1 MKFTKVFFSSILA
14 VSCLMVSAQF
24 VPDYKRTA
32 DKYYAQGD
40 YYSAAVYY
48 EKYLSGKKLDAK
60 ESYNPYSVKKENKT
74 QKGSNANTPTSAP
87 TKPPKGVNTSELIKR
102 IAEGYKSVND
112 YKKAEEWYNKLNNT
126 DKANNPLAEYW
137 LGVCQRANGK
147 FDEAEATF
155 KSFTSNYTSNDEYNA
170 AGKNELENLVF
181 LREQKTGKAKELFTI
196 NKANLGVNQKECG
209 HYAPFVQNGVL
220 YFTSTSKD
228 STEAKNSKLPY
239 INHLYATK
247 DNEIVRVN
255 LPGFDGTDQGVASFT
270 PNGNNLFFTRR
281 VKENGKNV
289 EAIYKSSRN
298 LNGVWSEPEKL
309 GAEVNAVGA
318 ITKQPSVTPDGKY
331 LLFSSDRSGGKG
343 KFDIWYASLDA
354 NANASNVT
362 NLDDVNTKED
372 DEAPY
377 YHQPSMQL
385 VIASKGYIGMGGFD
399 LYTSKGKIGGDF
411 TKPTNIGYPINT
423 EKDDI
428 YFYSNDDK
436 FLLKNFY
443 MSSDR
448 ESVCLEMYTASKVIK
463 KFVGGK
469 VVDSKTGEPLSG
481 VSISM
486 VNENG
491 KPVGSS
497 TTNEDGKFMYE
508 TDPYSKVV
516 GKATKEEYVPST
528 KEVENIDFNQ
538 DVQVIE
544 DWRLT
549 AIEKPP
555 PPPAESKPLIV
566 RFEFD
571 KFDILEEYKE
581 SLDNLAA
588 MMQREPGLNVEIGG
602 YTDEKGS
609 VKYNLKLS
617 EKRANAGKE
626 YLITKYG
633 IDASRITTKGYG
645 KCCPI
650 EKETNEDGS
659 DNEEARKANRRL
671 EFKIQK
677 S

>member
-1 MKFTKVFFSSILA
+1 MKFSKLLLSYIL
-14 VSCLMVSAQF
+14 VTSCLLASAQF

-48 EKYLSGKKLDAK
+48 EKYLSGKKLDIK
-60 ESYNPYSVKKENKT
+60 ESYNPYALKKEEKAK
-74 QKGSNANTPTSAP
+74 KGPNA
-87 TKPPKGVNTSELIKR
+87 TKPATPVASPKGVNVNELIKR

-112 YKKAEEWYNKLNNT
+112 YKKAEEWYSKLVAN
-126 DKANNPLAEYW
+126 DKTNNPLAEYW

-155 KSFTSNYTSNDEYNA
+155 KNFTTNYTTADDYTAAANA
-170 AGKNELENLVF
+170 ELNNLVF
-181 LREQKTGKAKELFTI
+181 LREQKAGKAKDLFTI
-196 NKANLGVNQKECG
+196 NKAILGVTQKECG
-209 HYAPFVQNGVL
+209 HYAPFMQGGVL
-220 YFTSTSKD
+220 YFTSSSKD
-228 STEAKNSKLPY
+228 TTEAKNSKLPY

-281 VKENGKNV
+281 VKEYGKSV
-289 EAIYKSSRN
+289 EAIYKSSKN

-309 GAEVNAVGA
+309 GTEINALGA

-354 NANASNVT
+354 SGNATNVT
-362 NLDDVNTKED
+362 NLEAVNTKED

-385 VIASKGYIGMGGFD
+385 VIASKGYVGLGGFD
-399 LYTSKGKIGGDF
+399 LYTTKGKIGGDF
-411 TKPTNIGYPINT
+411 TKPTNIGYPINS

-469 VVDSKTGEPLSG
+469 VVDSKTGSPLSG
-481 VSISM
+481 VNITM
-486 VNENG
+486 VDDKG
-491 KPVGSS
+491 KPVGTS
-497 TTNEDGKFMYE
+497 TTGDDGKFMYE
-508 TDPYSKVV
+508 TDPYEKVV
-516 GKATKEEYVPST
+516 GKATKEEFVPST
-528 KEVENIDFNQ
+528 KEVPNTDFNQ
-538 DVQVIE
+538 DVQIIE

-555 PPPAESKPLIV
+555 PPPPAEAKPLIV

-571 KFDILEEYKE
+571 KFDILDEYKE

-588 MMQREPGLNVEIGG
+588 MMQREVGLNVEIGG

-609 VKYNLKLS
+609 IKYNLKLS
-617 EKRANAGKE
+617 EKRAAAGKE
-626 YLITKYG
+626 YLMSKYG

-659 DNEEARKANRRL
+659 DNEVARKANRRL

>member
-1 MKFTKVFFSSILA
+1 MRLIRFFLYSVLA
-14 VSCLMVSAQF
+14 ANCLVASAQF

-48 EKYLSGKKLDAK
+48 EKYLSGKKLDVS
-60 ESYNPYSVKKENKT
+60 EQYNPYSVKKEEKAK
-74 QKGSNANTPTSAP
+74 KGPNANTPAP
-87 TKPPKGVNTSELIKR
+87 TSPKGVNTSELIKR
-102 IAEGYKSVND
+102 IAQGYKSVND
-112 YKKAEEWYNKLNNT
+112 YKKAEEWYSKLNSV
-126 DKANNPLAEYW
+126 DKVNNPLAEYW
-137 LGVCQRANGK
+137 LGVCKRANGK

-155 KSFTSNYTSNDEYNA
+155 KSFTTNYTTEDEYSA
-170 AGKNELENLVF
+170 AAKAELDNLVF
-181 LREQKTGKAKELFTI
+181 LREQKAGKAKELFTI
-196 NKANLGVNQKECG
+196 NKTSLGVNQKECG
-209 HYAPFVQNGVL
+209 HYAPFVQGGVL

-228 STEAKNSKLPY
+228 TTEAKNSKLPY

-281 VKENGKNV
+281 IKENGKSV
-289 EAIYKSSRN
+289 EAIYKSSKD
-298 LNGVWSEPEKL
+298 LNGVWSQPVKL
-309 GAEVNAVGA
+309 GAEINADGA

-331 LLFSSDRSGGKG
+331 LLFSSNRNGGKG
-343 KFDIWYASLDA
+343 KFDIWYANLDA
-354 NANASNVT
+354 TGNASNVT
-362 NLDDVNTKED
+362 NLDAVNTKED

-385 VIASKGYIGMGGFD
+385 VLASKGYVGMGGFD
-399 LYTSKGKIGGDF
+399 LYTSKGKVGGDF
-411 TKPTNIGYPINT
+411 SKPTNIGYPINS

-448 ESVCLEMYTASKVIK
+448 ESVCLEMYNATKIIK

-469 VVDSKTGEPLSG
+469 VVDSKTGSPLSG
-481 VSISM
+481 VSITM
-486 VNENG
+486 VDDKGN
-491 KPVGSS
+491 PIGSS
-497 TTNEDGKFMYE
+497 TTGEDGKFMYE
-508 TDPYSKVV
+508 TDPYNKVV
-516 GKATKEEYVPST
+516 GKASKEEYTPIT
-528 KEVENIDFNQ
+528 KEVDNTDFNQ
-538 DVQVIE
+538 DVQLIE
-544 DWRLT
+544 DWRMT

-555 PPPAESKPLIV
+555 PPAAEAKPLIV

-588 MMQREPGLNVEIGG
+588 MMQREPGLSVEIGG

-617 EKRANAGKE
+617 EKRAAAGKA
-626 YLITKYG
+626 YLMEKYN

-650 EKETNEDGS
+650 EKETNDDGS
-659 DNEEARKANRRL
+659 DNEAARKANRRL

-677 S
+677 G